1 MLVMYRP
8 VQQTTQ
14 SSSVKSTFL
23 SQRNYDTLQT
33 VLIQDF
39 QRRIS
44 APLNDQQIS
53 RLNKS
58 LNHYIEQVY
67 TVNGEK
73 QPLQTLNR
81 EVLTACAQDFTKYIQ
96 RKDAVQNNTVS
107 SVKTVMDETLFQE
120 VGQRYERLTQER
132 NEVKALPPAV
142 PDFRISLSEDGP
154 APAQLYEMAK
164 KHREME
170 ALRSAH
176 NNSEMM
182 KATMGMQSYV
192 SSDSSFKGLQDAQNR
207 NTEMALYERQNRPRD
222 TTNDMPL
229 VVMPDRRELM
239 LAPVGTFDTMTQSP
253 MPRELG
259 NANSNSTIVQPEL
272 ASPMKNDL
280 PQNYVVREEK
290 TVSYKEVEN
299 NLFIYSAD
307 RDWLR
312 NNKENRYNFTVSFD
326 PAANGQSFGP
336 NPGVQQKFKNIVRI
350 EFVKAIMPCEG
361 LDVLLTQQ
369 TSAGNISSSS
379 FQDNILSFPYVSVR
393 VAELENNNFGTDNFL
408 DRSFGVLQYD
418 ANWISDTTQTNTRGY
433 VAMIPKFL
441 KCEKVYHPTPLST
454 LQKLTIDIHRPN
466 GELISTSPDTF
477 DVYGIIGSNYTN
489 GTTLAA
495 PYDQNLISSAFF
507 SGAANNPSFF
517 FIRTTSYFSKF
528 QIAVGDR
535 IQLNGF
541 TWDQTTLD
549 NTPSLRDFSNWI
561 NNNTGFI
568 VAGIGHN
575 DLTISG
581 TSDDNTYSDGF
592 NNVGYANYI
601 IIQARYKDPS
611 TGSISLNPFSSTAIG
626 LNTDITTNISNQQQP
641 ARLIDLNKQLTLV
654 FRVITRE
661 MDALPQL
668 RPDNNY

>member
-14 SSSVKSTFL
+14 NNSVKSVFL

-33 VLIQDF
+33 VLVQDF

-58 LNHYIEQVY
+58 LNHYIDQVY
-67 TVNGEK
+67 SVNGER
-73 QPLQTLNR
+73 QPVQVLNK

-96 RKDAVQNNTVS
+96 RKDATRNVS
-107 SVKTVMDETLFQE
+107 SVQTVMDESLFQE

-154 APAQLYEMAK
+154 APAELYEMAK

-182 KATMGMQSYV
+182 KANMGMQKYV
-192 SSDSSFKGLQDAQNR
+192 SSDSSFKVLQDSQNR
-207 NTEMALYERQNRPRD
+207 NTELALLERQNRPRD
-222 TTNDMPL
+222 STNDMPL

-259 NANSNSTIVQPEL
+259 NANSNPTIVQPEF
-272 ASPMKNDL
+272 ASPVKNDL
-280 PQNYVVREEK
+280 PQNYVVREER

-336 NPGVQQKFKNIVRI
+336 NPGVQEKFKNIVRI
-350 EFVKAIMPCEG
+350 EFVKAIMPGEG
-361 LDVLLTQQ
+361 LDVTINH
-369 TSAGNISSSS
+369 SGNSSTGVWDTS
-379 FQDNILSFPYVSVR
+379 FQDNILSFPYVTVR

-418 ANWISDTTQTNTRGY
+418 ANWITDTTQPNTRGY
-433 VAMIPKFL
+433 LAMIPKFL

-454 LQKLTIDIHRPN
+454 LQKMTIDIHRPN
-466 GELISTSPDTF
+466 GELISNSPDTF
-477 DVYGIIGSNYTN
+477 DISAILNSSWTGGGAAFPYNFPVNTFANYGSNNTSSTGSDINYFFIQTSSFFSRFQVSAGDKIQIN
-489 GTTLAA
+489 GFTYDDTTLAA
-495 PYDQNLISSAFF
+495 
-507 SGAANNPSFF
+507 NPGL
-517 FIRTTSYFSKF
+517 
-528 QIAVGDR
+528 A
-535 IQLNGF
+535 
-541 TWDQTTLD
+541 
-549 NTPSLRDFSNWI
+549 DFVQWI
-561 NNNTGFI
+561 NRNEGHTVI
-568 VAGIGHN
+568 STAYTSSTAGPLGVGSYN
-575 DLTISG
+575 D
-581 TSDDNTYSDGF
+581 
-592 NNVGYANYI
+592 VGYANII
-601 IIQARYKDPS
+601 IIQARYNDPT
-611 TGSISLNPFSSTAIG
+611 TGSVT
-626 LNTDITTNISNQQQP
+626 LNTFSGMASGISDILYNNRSTLQSP
-641 ARLIDLNKQLTLV
+641 RRLIDINKQLTLV

>member
-14 SSSVKSTFL
+14 NNSVKSVFL

-33 VLIQDF
+33 VLVQDF

-44 APLNDQQIS
+44 APLNDQQLT

-67 TVNGEK
+67 SVNGER
-73 QPLQTLNR
+73 QPVQVLNK

-96 RKDAVQNNTVS
+96 RKDATRNVS
-107 SVKTVMDETLFQE
+107 SVQTVMDESLFQE

-154 APAQLYEMAK
+154 APAELYEMAK
-164 KHREME
+164 KQREME
-170 ALRSAH
+170 ALRAAH

-182 KATMGMQSYV
+182 KANMGMQKYI
-192 SSDSSFKGLQDAQNR
+192 SSDSSFKVLQDSQNR
-207 NTEMALYERQNRPRD
+207 NTELALLERQNRPRD
-222 TTNDMPL
+222 STNDMPL

-259 NANSNSTIVQPEL
+259 NANSNPTIVQPEL
-272 ASPMKNDL
+272 ASPVKNDL
-280 PQNYVVREEK
+280 PQNYVVREER

-336 NPGVQQKFKNIVRI
+336 NPGVQEKFKNIVRI

-361 LDVLLTQQ
+361 LDVVVLKSDANT
-369 TSAGNISSSS
+369 TNTNY
-379 FQDNILSFPYVSVR
+379 QDNILNLPYVTVR

-418 ANWISDTTQTNTRGY
+418 ANWISDTATTSNTRGY

-466 GELISTSPDTF
+466 GELLSTLPDTMNI
-477 DVYGIIGSNYTN
+477 DTIYSSNDI
-489 GTTLAA
+489 TTSF
-495 PYDQNLISSAFF
+495 Y
-507 SGAANNPSFF
+507 SGAVSPNYPQYF
-517 FIRTTSYFSKF
+517 FIKTTEYFNKF
-528 QIAVGDR
+528 QVAIGDR
-535 IQLNGF
+535 IQINGF
-541 TWDQTTLD
+541 TYNDATLASS
-549 NTPSLRDFSNWI
+549 PPLQQFVQWI
-561 NNNTGFI
+561 NNNQGHT
-568 VAGIGHN
+568 VVGIGN
-575 DLTISG
+575 SAT
-581 TSDDNTYSDGF
+581 TAVTDGS
-592 NNVGYANYI
+592 NSVGYANYI
-601 IIQARYKDPS
+601 IIQADYPQS
-611 TGSISLNPFSSTAIG
+611 NLITGSTTPYDYGTNIG
-626 LNTDITTNISNQQQP
+626 LLLTGNVANQLTP
-641 ARLIDLNKQLTLV
+641 RRLINLNRQLTLV